1 MMGRVAGG
9 LSAGVR
15 MSDQVSFGVIAK
27 AFPLEQVHQVLRQ
40 TGRASVRERD
50 LPAQVMVYYVRLL
63 SASGV
68 MERIT

>member
-50 LPAQVMVYYVRLL
+50 LPAQVMV
-63 SASGV
+63 
-68 MERIT
+68 